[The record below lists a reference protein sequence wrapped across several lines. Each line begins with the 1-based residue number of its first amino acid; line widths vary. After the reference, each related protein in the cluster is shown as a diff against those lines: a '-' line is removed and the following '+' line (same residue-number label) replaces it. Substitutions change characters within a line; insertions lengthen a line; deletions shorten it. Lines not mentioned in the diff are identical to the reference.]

1 MCNLFRDAKRC
12 TVAASDPSVANLVA
26 IRRSA
31 HATVLSAMLA
41 VAVAGCSSGGGTT
54 PAATGQ
60 PAGSASATSPASGA
74 AASGAAPGG
83 SVAFPEG
90 PSAADDPGPLALL
103 EWSSYELE
111 QVHAPF
117 TAAHPDVKLDYQ
129 FADAGAAFFSK
140 VQTGGAQVDIAHPC
154 SNWVQTWV
162 DNDLLAPIDTSRLE
176 NWDKLDPTMR
186 DLGKVDGQVYFIP
199 WDWGFDSMIVNTDK
213 VQDVPTS
220 WKDLWDP
227 KYKGRI
233 ALEDYGEVMVA
244 LAAAAWGLDYPDLSD
259 EDLEVVKQ
267 KLVELKPNVKTFWS
281 SASEVVQL
289 MSNGEVD
296 MAYGWPDTYAQVLD
310 AGIKATYIEPT
321 EGRAGWVC
329 GFVVPKTT
337 EHYDL
342 ALDYIDASISA
353 EVGASLIDEYFLGH
367 PNLDAIEQADPENV
381 KTLQLDQLDVRE
393 RTRFAAPLTD
403 EQRETFNRVW
413 AEVVAGG

>member
-1 MCNLFRDAKRC
+1 MPALDTLRPYLFPA
-12 TVAASDPSVANLVA
+12 
-26 IRRSA
+26 RRSLR
-31 HATVLSAMLA
+31 ATLLSATLA
-41 VAVAGCSSGGGTT
+41 VALVACS
-54 PAATGQ
+54 
-60 PAGSASATSPASGA
+60 
-74 AASGAAPGG
+74 SGAAPSASPSASAAGG
-83 SVAFPEG
+83 ASASSGTSGGPGAFPDS
-90 PSAADDPGPLALL
+90 PAAAEDPGPLALL
-103 EWSSYELE
+103 EWSGYEPD
-111 QVHAPF
+111 QFHAPF

-129 FADAGAAFFSK
+129 FADGGAAFFSK

-154 SNWVQTWV
+154 SNWTQTWV
-162 DNDLLAPIDTSRLE
+162 DNDLIAPIDTSRLE

-186 DLGKVDGQVYFIP
+186 DLGKVGDAVYFIP
-199 WDWGFDSMIVNTDK
+199 WDWGFDSMIVNTDT

-233 ALEDYGEVMVA
+233 ALEDYGEVMVS
-244 LAAAAWGLDYPDLSD
+244 LAAAAWGMDYPNLS
-259 EDLEVVKQ
+259 EQDLEVVKQ

-310 AGIKATYIEPT
+310 AGVNATYIEPM

-329 GFVVPKTT
+329 GFVIPKTT
-337 EHYDL
+337 QHYDL

-367 PNLDAIEQADPENV
+367 PNLDALKLADPKNV
-381 KTLQLDQLDVRE
+381 KTLQLDQMDVRE

-403 EQRETFNRVW
+403 EQREAFNRIW

>member
-1 MCNLFRDAKRC
+1 MPASHASSPLEARARRPRP
-12 TVAASDPSVANLVA
+12 AA
-26 IRRSA
+26 
-31 HATVLSAMLA
+31 VLSIALA
-41 VAVAGCSSGGGTT
+41 VVLGACSGGG
-54 PAATGQ
+54 
-60 PAGSASATSPASGA
+60 AGSAPPTASDNGASSGAPAPSAPASPASA
-74 AASGAAPGG
+74 
-83 SVAFPEG
+83 AFPDS
-90 PSAADDPGPLALL
+90 PSAAEDAGPLSLL
-103 EWSSYELE
+103 EWSGYELD
-111 QVHAPF
+111 QFHAPF
-117 TAAHPDVKLDYQ
+117 TAAHADVQLDYQ
-129 FADAGAAFFSK
+129 FADGGAAFFSK

-176 NWDKLDPTMR
+176 NWERLDPTMR
-186 DLGKVDGQVYFIP
+186 ELGKVGDQVYFVP
-199 WDWGFDSMIVNTDK
+199 WDWGFDSMIVNTDT

-244 LAAAAWGLDYPDLSD
+244 LAAAAWGMDYPNLS
-259 EDLEVVKQ
+259 EQDLEVVKQ
-267 KLVELKPNVKTFWS
+267 KLIELKSNVKTFWT
-281 SASEVVQL
+281 SASEVAQL

-310 AGIKATYIEPT
+310 AGVKATYIEPS

-329 GFVVPKTT
+329 GFVVPKSTQ
-337 EHYDL
+337 HYDL
-342 ALDYIDASISA
+342 ALDYIDASISP

-367 PNLDAIEQADPENV
+367 PNLDALALADPANV

-403 EQRETFNRVW
+403 EQRETFNRLW

>member
-1 MCNLFRDAKRC
+1 M
-12 TVAASDPSVANLVA
+12 AATPTASPSTPRRL
-26 IRRSA
+26 RSA
-31 HATVLSAMLA
+31 LGATLLALA
-41 VAVAGCSSGGGTT
+41 VVGCSGGGAS
-54 PAATGQ
+54 PAAPTG
-60 PAGSASATSPASGA
+60 SSDA
-74 AASGAAPGG
+74 AASGSADTAPTGSAEGSAAPSASTDG
-83 SVAFPEG
+83 SAAPSTGSAAFPDS
-90 PSAADDPGPLALL
+90 PAAADDTGPLALL
-103 EWSSYELE
+103 EWSGYELE
-111 QVHAPF
+111 QFHAPF
-117 TAAHPDVKLDYQ
+117 AAAHPDVPLDYQ
-129 FADAGAAFFSK
+129 FADGGAAFFSK
-140 VQTGGAQVDIAHPC
+140 VQTGAAQVDIAHPC

-176 NWDKLDPTMR
+176 NWEKLDPTMR
-186 DLGKVDGQVYFIP
+186 ELGKVGDQVYFVP
-199 WDWGFDSMIVNTDK
+199 WDWGFDSMIVNTDT

-244 LAAAAWGLDYPDLSD
+244 LAAAAWGLEYPNLS
-259 EDLEVVKQ
+259 EQDLELVKQ
-267 KLVELKPNVKTFWS
+267 KLIELKPNVKTFWT

-310 AGIKATYIEPT
+310 AGVNATYIEPA

-337 EHYDL
+337 QHYDL

-367 PNLDAIEQADPENV
+367 PNLDALTQADPENV

-403 EQRETFNRVW
+403 EQRETFNRIW
-413 AEVVAGG
+413 AEVVAG